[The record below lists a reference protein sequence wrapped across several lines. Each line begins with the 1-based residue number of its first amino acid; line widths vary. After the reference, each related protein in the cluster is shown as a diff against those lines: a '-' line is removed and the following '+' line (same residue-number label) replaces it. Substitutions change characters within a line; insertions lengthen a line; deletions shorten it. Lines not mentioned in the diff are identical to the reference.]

1 MTVRSEFRWGP
12 RALSPRNYAPERG
25 LMGGEGPGWTGGPN
39 QTDTRVS
46 RRADVHGVLVGA
58 VALAV
63 ARGIVD
69 ARIGG
74 SSAAVRDRITVH
86 YVSLS
91 QRATRNACVLGRSG
105 R

>member
-1 MTVRSEFRWGP
+1 MTIRSEFRWGP
-12 RALSPRNYAPERG
+12 RALPRRNCAPERG

-63 ARGIVD
+63 ARGIGD
-69 ARIGG
+69 PRIA
-74 SSAAVRDRITVH
+74 SSPAADRDRMTVH
-86 YVSLS
+86 DGSNS
-91 QRATRNACVLGRSG
+91 ERRALNLGDRG
-105 R
+105 W